1 MAKLKAKVKPAVLVW
16 ARESTGL
23 SVEIASEKL
32 HISRDA
38 LDEWESGTSAPSI
51 PQLRNMAELYKRP
64 LAVLYLPAP
73 PDRFQPLRDFRRLP
87 GSSMPAVDSAI
98 VIEERRARQRRE
110 LAIELATELEESIPP
125 FGISASLQDD
135 PEVIGA
141 RVREELGFTE
151 ASQSMWRDREGREA
165 FNGWRE
171 RIESKGVLVFQS
183 DRFSSSEASG
193 FAIWEPIA
201 PIIVI
206 SRKGTSPRRKTF
218 SLLHEFAHLVL
229 RASGVSDL
237 DLDGDSQRPPEEQKV
252 EVFCNAVAAAALL
265 PRASLLAS
273 SVVARH
279 PSGQM
284 EWTDDELWE
293 VARDFGVSRE
303 AVLRRLLTFRK
314 TTRVFYSE
322 TRDRYEL
329 EWEDARVRQRSVSK
343 PDGIPRNM
351 PVETVGNLGRPFV
364 GLVLE
369 RYNQD
374 QLSLSEV
381 AGYLG
386 LKTKHVGRVA
396 QLLRNRG

>member
-23 SVEIASEKL
+23 SQETASEKL
-32 HISRDA
+32 HISGEA
-38 LDEWESGTSAPSI
+38 LSEWELGASAPSI
-51 PQLRNMAELYKRP
+51 PQLRKLAELYKRP
-64 LAVLYLPAP
+64 LAVLYLATP
-73 PDRFQPLRDFRRLP
+73 PERFMPLRDFRRLP
-87 GSSMPAVDSAI
+87 GSTMPAVDSAL

-110 LAIELATELEESIPP
+110 LAVELATELEESIPP
-125 FGISASLQDD
+125 FTISASLQDD
-135 PEVIGA
+135 PEAIGA
-141 RVREELGFTE
+141 RVREELGLSE
-151 ASQSMWRDREGREA
+151 ALQSRWRDREGYDA

-193 FAIWEPIA
+193 FAIWEPVA

-237 DLDGDSQRPPEEQKV
+237 DIDGDSRRPPEEQRV

-265 PRASLLAS
+265 PRDSLLAS
-273 SVVARH
+273 AVVARH
-279 PSGQM
+279 SNSQQ
-284 EWTDDELWE
+284 EWTDDELLE
-293 VARDFGVSRE
+293 IARDFGVSRE
-303 AVLRRLLTFRK
+303 AVLRRLLTFHK
-314 TTRVFYSE
+314 TTRAFYSA
-322 TRDRYEL
+322 TRDRYER
-329 EWEDARVRQRSVSK
+329 EWEDARIRQRASSK
-343 PDGIPRNM
+343 PGGIPRNM

-364 GLVLE
+364 GFVLE

-386 LKTKHVGRVA
+386 LKTKHVGKVA
-396 QLLRNRG
+396 QLLRGRG